1 MGHIRRSGPRHRKAG
16 CAAYNATGF
25 SNFSFFP
32 CRPSLFLPHP
42 LAWAVDAVKLSWE
55 GLWHCLSHVSLG
67 WLRCSAPNTLE
78 LPVGFRLS
86 PQGLSGPRFYW
97 HCVSSTHVLKKCLLN
112 EGEIKCRRN
121 CVRFLRVM
129 GVSDGKSIFPG
140 GSWDNQPNSSCKSF
154 QTTCCRPS
162 ECPFVED
169 VTYPQ
174 RFTWAVVF
182 EIARAMHCEI
192 WFALRDTEHV
202 EIYTARFLTWSPRF
216 CLLFVYLTQSWAS

>member
-1 MGHIRRSGPRHRKAG
+1 MQQVFQLLILSM
-16 CAAYNATGF
+16 
-25 SNFSFFP
+25 SSM
-32 CRPSLFLPHP
+32 PHP

-67 WLRCSAPNTLE
+67 WLRCSAPDTLQ
-78 LPVGFRLS
+78 LPVGSVCLPEDS
-86 PQGLSGPRFYW
+86 QGPGSTDT
-97 HCVSSTHVLKKCLLN
+97 VSSTHVLKKCLLN
-112 EGEIKCRRN
+112 EGGIKFRRN
-121 CVRFLRVM
+121 CVHFLRVM

-140 GSWDNQPNSSCKSF
+140 GSWANQPNSSCKSF

-192 WFALRDTEHV
+192 WFALRDTEHA
-202 EIYTARFLTWSPRF
+202 EFYTARFLTWSP
-216 CLLFVYLTQSWAS
+216 